1 MEEAAAGQQRVVL
14 KDVCPSPDCNGEC
27 EYIYQ
32 TETIPYF
39 SDILIV
45 SVSCPECGYRQVYTH
60 ILRETEPV
68 RFTFRVESP
77 DDLSVRVIRSPNGTL
92 RIRQLGVDIEPGS
105 ACEGFV
111 TNVEGVLDRI
121 LSVVEGVL
129 AWAEGEERTRA
140 ECLKAE
146 IADVRAGELPI
157 TLILE
162 DPTGNSAIVSDRAI
176 REPLVCDD
184 GAAEE

>member
-1 MEEAAAGQQRVVL
+1 MEEAAAGQRVVL
-14 KDVCPSPDCNGEC
+14 NGPCAACGEEC

-45 SVSCPECGYRQVYTH
+45 SANCSACGHRYANTQMLH
-60 ILRETEPV
+60 EGEPL
-68 RFTFRVESP
+68 RFTFRVESV
-77 DDLSVRVIRSPNGTL
+77 DDLSVRVIRSMSGTI
-92 RIRQLGVDIEPGS
+92 RIPELGVEIDPGT

-121 LSVVEGVL
+121 LSVVNGVL
-129 AWAEGEERTRA
+129 AWAEGEELIRA

-146 IADVRAGELPI
+146 IADAIAGDLPI

-176 REPLVCDD
+176 QEPYARPDD
-184 GAAEE
+184 TEE

>member
-1 MEEAAAGQQRVVL
+1 MEEAAAGQRVVL
-14 KDVCPSPDCNGEC
+14 NGPCAACGEEC

-45 SVSCPECGYRQVYTH
+45 SASCPACGHRYANTQM
-60 ILRETEPV
+60 LQEGEPM

-77 DDLSVRVIRSPNGTL
+77 DDLSVRVVRSMSGTV
-92 RIRQLGVDIEPGS
+92 RIPELGVEIDPGP

-111 TNVEGVLDRI
+111 TNIEGVLERV
-121 LSVVEGVL
+121 LSVIDGVL
-129 AWAEGEERTRA
+129 FWAEDEERVRA

-146 IADVRAGELPI
+146 IADARAGDFPI
-157 TLILE
+157 TLVIE
-162 DPTGNSAIVSDRAI
+162 DPTGNSAIVSERAI
-176 REPLVCDD
+176 QEPFVRTDD
-184 GAAEE
+184 GADEE

>member
-1 MEEAAAGQQRVVL
+1 VEEPAAGQRVV
-14 KDVCPSPDCNGEC
+14 VNGPCAACGEEC
-27 EYIYQ
+27 EYVYQ

-45 SVSCPECGYRQVYTH
+45 SSFCPACGYRYANTQM
-60 ILRETEPV
+60 LRDAEPL

-77 DDLSVRVIRSPNGTL
+77 DDLSVRVVRSMSATL
-92 RIRQLGVDIEPGS
+92 RIPELGVEIDPGP

-129 AWAEGEERTRA
+129 VWAEGEERMRA
-140 ECLKAE
+140 EYLKAE
-146 IADVRAGELPI
+146 IADARAGELPI
-157 TLILE
+157 TLIIE

-176 REPLVCDD
+176 QEPFACADEP
-184 GAAEE
+184 EE

>member
-1 MEEAAAGQQRVVL
+1 VEEAAAGHQRVV
-14 KDVCPSPDCNGEC
+14 VNGPCAACGEEC

-39 SDILIV
+39 SDILII
-45 SVSCPECGYRQVYTH
+45 SASCPVCGYRYANTQM
-60 ILRETEPV
+60 LRESEPV

-77 DDLSVRVIRSPNGTL
+77 DDLSVRVVRSMSGTV
-92 RIRQLGVDIEPGS
+92 RIPELGVEIDPGP

-111 TNVEGVLDRI
+111 TNVEGVLERI

-129 AWAEGEERTRA
+129 ACAETEGRTRA
-140 ECLKAE
+140 EYLKAE
-146 IADVRAGELPI
+146 IADVKAGEFPI

-176 REPLVCDD
+176 QEPFVCADD
-184 GAAEE
+184 GAHEE

>member
-1 MEEAAAGQQRVVL
+1 MEEAAAGGQRVV
-14 KDVCPSPDCNGEC
+14 VNGPCAACGEEC

-32 TETIPYF
+32 TETIPFF

-45 SVSCPECGYRQVYTH
+45 SAACPACGYRYANTQM
-60 ILRETEPV
+60 LNEAEPT

-77 DDLSVRVIRSPNGTL
+77 DDLSVRVVRSMSGTL
-92 RIRQLGVDIEPGS
+92 RIPELGVEIDPGP

-111 TNVEGVLDRI
+111 TNVEGVLERI

-129 AWAEGEERTRA
+129 VWAEEDERVRA

-146 IADVRAGELPI
+146 LADARAGDLAF

-176 REPLVCDD
+176 REPLA
-184 GAAEE
+184 GSGETEE

>member
-1 MEEAAAGQQRVVL
+1 VEEAAAGQRVVL
-14 KDVCPSPDCNGEC
+14 NGPCAACGEEC

-45 SVSCPECGYRQVYTH
+45 SSFCPACGHRYANTQV
-60 ILRETEPV
+60 LREGEPL
-68 RFTFRVESP
+68 RYTFRVESP
-77 DDLSVRVIRSPNGTL
+77 DDLSVRVVRSMTGTL
-92 RIRQLGVDIEPGS
+92 RVPEIGVEIDPGP

-111 TNVEGVLDRI
+111 TNVEGVLERI

-129 AWAEGEERTRA
+129 AWADGEERARA

-146 IADVRAGELPI
+146 IADAREGTLPI
-157 TLILE
+157 TLVLE
-162 DPTGNSAIVSDRAI
+162 DPSGNSAIISDRAE
-176 REPLVCDD
+176 REPFVCADEAD
-184 GAAEE
+184 E

>member
-1 MEEAAAGQQRVVL
+1 VEGAAAGQRVV
-14 KDVCPSPDCNGEC
+14 VNGPCAACGAEC

-32 TETIPYF
+32 TEVIPYF
-39 SDILIV
+39 SDILII
-45 SVSCPECGYRQVYTH
+45 SASCPACGYRYANTQMLQEGEP
-60 ILRETEPV
+60 LRFMFRTE
-68 RFTFRVESP
+68 SM
-77 DDLSVRVIRSPNGTL
+77 DDLSVRVVRSMSGTL
-92 RIRQLGVDIEPGS
+92 RIPELGVEIDPGP

-111 TNVEGVLDRI
+111 TNVEGVLERI

-129 AWAEGEERTRA
+129 AWAEGEERIRA

-146 IADVRAGELPI
+146 IADARAGDLSI

-176 REPLVCDD
+176 REPFACNP
-184 GAAEE
+184 EE

>member
-1 MEEAAAGQQRVVL
+1 VEGDAAGQRVV
-14 KDVCPSPDCNGEC
+14 VNGPCAACGEEC

-32 TETIPYF
+32 TEVIPYF
-39 SDILIV
+39 SDILII
-45 SVSCPECGYRQVYTH
+45 SASCPACGYRYANTQM
-60 ILRETEPV
+60 LQEGEPL
-68 RFTFRVESP
+68 RFTFRTEST
-77 DDLSVRVIRSPNGTL
+77 DDLSVRVVRSMSGTL
-92 RIRQLGVDIEPGS
+92 RIPELGVEIDPGP

-111 TNVEGVLDRI
+111 TNVEGVLERI

-129 AWAEGEERTRA
+129 AWAEGEERIRA

-146 IADVRAGELPI
+146 IADARAGDLSI

-176 REPLVCDD
+176 REPFACDP
-184 GAAEE
+184 EE

>member
-1 MEEAAAGQQRVVL
+1 MEEAAAGQRVVL
-14 KDVCPSPDCNGEC
+14 NGPCAACGEEC

-45 SVSCPECGYRQVYTH
+45 SASCPACGHRYANTQM
-60 ILRETEPV
+60 LREGEPM

-77 DDLSVRVIRSPNGTL
+77 DDLSVRVVRSMSGAV
-92 RIRQLGVDIEPGS
+92 RIPELGVEINPGP

-111 TNVEGVLDRI
+111 TNVEGVLERV
-121 LSVVEGVL
+121 LSVIEGVL
-129 AWAEGEERTRA
+129 VWAESEERVRA
-140 ECLKAE
+140 ECLMAD
-146 IADVRAGELPI
+146 IADARAGDFPI
-157 TLILE
+157 TLVIE

-176 REPLVCDD
+176 QEPFDCADD
-184 GAAEE
+184 GENEE

>member
-1 MEEAAAGQQRVVL
+1 MEEAAAGQRVVM
-14 KDVCPSPDCNGEC
+14 NGPCAACGEEC
-27 EYIYQ
+27 EYVYQ

-45 SVSCPECGYRQVYTH
+45 SANCPACGYRYANTQV
-60 ILRETEPV
+60 LRESDPE
-68 RFTFRVESP
+68 RFTFHVWSA
-77 DDLSVRVIRSPNGTL
+77 DDLSVRVVRSMSGTL
-92 RIRQLGVDIEPGS
+92 RIPELGVEIDPGP

-111 TNVEGVLDRI
+111 TNIEGVLDRI

-129 AWAEGEERTRA
+129 SWAEGDERERA
-140 ECLKAE
+140 ACLKEE
-146 IADVRAGELPI
+146 IAEARAGELPF

-176 REPLVCDD
+176 REPYACDTPQ
-184 GAAEE
+184 

>member
-1 MEEAAAGQQRVVL
+1 MEEGAAGQRVVL
-14 KDVCPSPDCNGEC
+14 NGPCAACGEEC

-45 SVSCPECGYRQVYTH
+45 SACCPVCGHRYANTQM
-60 ILRETEPV
+60 LREGEPV

-77 DDLSVRVIRSPNGTL
+77 DDLLVRVVRSMNGTL
-92 RIRQLGVDIEPGS
+92 RIPELGVEIDPGP

-111 TNVEGVLDRI
+111 TNVEGVLDRV

-129 AWAEGEERTRA
+129 VWAEADERARA
-140 ECLKAE
+140 ELLKDE
-146 IADVRAGELPI
+146 IAGAKSGEFPV

-162 DPTGNSAIVSDRAI
+162 DPTGNSAIVSDRAL
-176 REPLVCDD
+176 REPLACDGD
-184 GAAEE
+184 EAPE

>member
-1 MEEAAAGQQRVVL
+1 MEEAAAGGQRVV
-14 KDVCPSPDCNGEC
+14 VNGPCAACGEEC

-32 TETIPYF
+32 TETIPFF

-45 SVSCPECGYRQVYTH
+45 SAACPACGYRYANTQM
-60 ILRETEPV
+60 LNEAEPT
-68 RFTFRVESP
+68 RFRFRVESP
-77 DDLSVRVIRSPNGTL
+77 DDLSVRVVRSMSGTL
-92 RIRQLGVDIEPGS
+92 RIPELGVEIDPGP

-111 TNVEGVLDRI
+111 TNVEGVLERI

-129 AWAEGEERTRA
+129 VWAEEDERVRA

-146 IADVRAGELPI
+146 LADARAGDLAF

-176 REPLVCDD
+176 REPLAGSGETED
-184 GAAEE
+184 